1 MSAKDLEE
9 LLGGVDDTRELVLRP
24 VEEEDVDWR
33 VDELHLAWVAAADEA
48 QDAYA
53 HWSERPGREP
63 YLVYRAAEDRADA
76 AFATLA
82 GEAASR

>member
-9 LLGGVDDTRELVLRP
+9 LLGGVEDTRELVLRP
-24 VEEEDVDWR
+24 VEEDDDIDWR
-33 VDELHLAWVAAADEA
+33 VDELHLAWVAAAAEA

-53 HWSERPGREP
+53 DWRERSGRDA

-76 AFATLA
+76 ALATLA
-82 GEAASR
+82 REATP